1 MVRGR
6 KASTEAA
13 AVIDGLLGVSRVL
26 VGLTARSLGELDAD
40 VTLVQTRALVLL
52 ASRGPQRT
60 VDLAVELNVAP
71 STVTRMCDRLVRK
84 GLVERYRRGDD
95 RRATWVVLSEAGRDL
110 VGELMRQRRRA
121 IADLVRSLPI
131 EDPAGLAAALDSFV
145 QAAGEIPEAQWTRR
159 WRASAVRPADA
170 IPA

>member
-84 GLVERYRRGDD
+84 GWWSAIGAATTAARPGWSCPRPA
-95 RRATWVVLSEAGRDL
+95 ATWS
-110 VGELMRQRRRA
+110 
-121 IADLVRSLPI
+121 
-131 EDPAGLAAALDSFV
+131 
-145 QAAGEIPEAQWTRR
+145 
-159 WRASAVRPADA
+159 AS
-170 IPA
+170 